1 MKRMTILSLSVILLL
16 GLAGPLQGDDL
27 NAETYLWQTP
37 RVSNIDLDAT
47 AELRERLSEEVRKV
61 IEADAVLAP
70 LCLSYGDIPGQ
81 ALWVYTERG
90 RIITPLAYA
99 YPHVS
104 QELQA
109 GIREYVRKVLRDKR
123 EQPWQPGLKA
133 HDEGQRRELHGQL
146 YPARNFF
153 YPDIKEW
160 PVLHV
165 FYGLWLYGDRTGDWE
180 PIRENWKKIV
190 QAYTHYA
197 RQPQLVL
204 YGQLSGHIGM
214 ARMAKRMD
222 DTQTQDLVTEL
233 VKRDFSAAG
242 KPKQM
247 EERQKK
253 TFFAVYYDLKDR
265 DPPRHGYFNGQ
276 PWMFLN
282 ASPEVLRFVD
292 DRVRQMA
299 MERIEAFTARYPL
312 WWIAEAPYFT
322 RWTGDESVG
331 LVTPQSMGMVF
342 PVHRWVLK
350 TEPAALRTFLRSS
363 PTGIGDCH
371 WMEAAVS
378 AIEASGETTWQ
389 AVQAARP
396 VAASAE
402 EQPSTPA
409 SPGQDAPA
417 KAPAAEL
424 KFGVGQG
431 VGDKDLHSS
440 EAQKLVEQAI
450 DKALAQYGPGKP
462 KLLLFLENIRKTEAV
477 RQGLKRAGDIPVIGV
492 DMGGYAPLG
501 VEAFPHRKETRS
513 IMVWAIGGDVDI
525 QTAVVD
531 GVEMPIKDWEFKD
544 QKNPDGTPWSE
555 AQVNEARAASIERH
569 KAWGRQLAE
578 QFEVREGKTN
588 LFLQLGTQH
597 TPRMTWLTE
606 GIEEVFPQDVRY
618 VGIAASDYGAVWD
631 SAKSKAPHRML
642 GVMLSGDFDIA
653 IVGSPG
659 EVDEQ
664 AVDQT
669 KVWPA
674 KIDEAMEEIGG
685 QPDTA
690 FIVGCQGWHND
701 LENKCVITREK
712 FEGIPLMGSF
722 GGGEIG
728 HYTTD
733 GPVVSKPGHMFVAL
747 IKGKE

>member
-1 MKRMTILSLSVILLL
+1 MKRSFTILTLTLILV
-16 GLAGPLQGDDL
+16 GLAWPLQAAEPDT
-27 NAETYLWQTP
+27 ETYIWQTP
-37 RVSNIDLDAT
+37 RVSNIDIEAT
-47 AELRERLSEEVRKV
+47 AELRERLSDEVRRV

-81 ALWVYTERG
+81 ALWIYTERG
-90 RIITPLAYA
+90 RIVTTLASA

-104 QELQA
+104 EELQT
-109 GIREYVRKVLRDKR
+109 GIREYVRKMLREKR

-133 HDEGQRRELHGQL
+133 HDEGLRRELHGKL

-153 YPDIKEW
+153 YPDINEW

-165 FYGLWLYGDRTGDWE
+165 FYGLWLYADRTGDWE

-197 RQPQLVL
+197 RQPELVL

-214 ARMAKRMD
+214 ARMAKKMD
-222 DTQTQDLVTEL
+222 DSQTQDLVAQLIE
-233 VKRDFSAAG
+233 RDFTAAG
-242 KPKQM
+242 QPEQM

-292 DRVRQMA
+292 EHVREDSV
-299 MERIEAFTARYPL
+299 ERIEAFTSRYPM
-312 WWIAEAPYFT
+312 WWIAQSPYFT

-331 LVTPQSMGMVF
+331 LATPQSIGMIF
-342 PVHRWVLK
+342 PMHRWVLK
-350 TEPAALRTFLRSS
+350 TDPAELRMFLRSS

-378 AIEASGETTWQ
+378 AIEAAGETTWQ
-389 AVQAARP
+389 GVAAAPPTVAEGGDTQQAA
-396 VAASAE
+396 
-402 EQPSTPA
+402 PA
-409 SPGQDAPA
+409 SSGEPAPT
-417 KAPAAEL
+417 AEL

-431 VGDKDLHSS
+431 VGDKDLHSP

-450 DKALAQYGPGKP
+450 DEALAQYGPGKP
-462 KLLLFLENIRKTEAV
+462 KLLLFFENIRKTEAV
-477 RQGLKRAGDIPVIGV
+477 RQGFKRAGDIPVVGV

-501 VEAFPHRKETRS
+501 VEAFPHHKETRS

-525 QTAVVD
+525 QTAGVD
-531 GVEMPIKDWEFKD
+531 GVEMPIKDWEFKK

-555 AQVNEARAASIERH
+555 EQVQQARAASIERH

-578 QFEVREGKTN
+578 QFEILEGKTH

-618 VGIAASDYGAVWD
+618 VGIAASDYGAVWEN
-631 SAKSKAPHRML
+631 AKTKKPHSML
-642 GVMLSGDFDIA
+642 GVMLSGDFEVA

-659 EVDEQ
+659 EVDDQ
-664 AVDQT
+664 AVDQA

-674 KIDEAMEEIGG
+674 KIDEAMKEIGG
-685 QPDTA
+685 RPDTA
-690 FIVGCQGWHND
+690 LIFGCAGWHND
-701 LENKCVITREK
+701 LENKCTITREK

-733 GPVVSKPGHMFVAL
+733 GPAVSKPGHMFIAL
-747 IKGKE
+747 IKGKD